1 MIEQCELDNDPTLI
15 PRAGLLIDR
24 FQEDVAKGDLVW
36 ATLTEMVRVW
46 RADYGSTPLIT
57 HP

>member
-1 MIEQCELDNDPTLI
+1 MRAHSDPTLI